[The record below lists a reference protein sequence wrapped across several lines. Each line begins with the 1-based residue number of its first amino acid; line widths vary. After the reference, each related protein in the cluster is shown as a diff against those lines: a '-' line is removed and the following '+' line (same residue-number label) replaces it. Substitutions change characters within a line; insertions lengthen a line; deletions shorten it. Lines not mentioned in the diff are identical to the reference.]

1 MNSITFIL
9 ISLLTSQVMGAS
21 LLEMLLDSAITSAM
35 CEARSGGLEAAED
48 ARVCLEVCEMV
59 TRNPGTASVCGMASL
74 CTEACQLGCGEA
86 AEAGDIKLTSLEQ
99 DGCGLAWELET
110 ETEDKVIFL
119 VSGVDSAGMISLVS
133 SSLEERRLVLT
144 SAMRERFTRMTV
156 LAVSAGGL
164 EDIKTVD
171 IEKVEAGCEIEIRDS
186 ETATQSTIIEERTTQ
201 NTESNTATSVDI
213 KMIVP
218 QISPEIL
225 VCGLTGVIFLIS
237 LLAIIILSIRT
248 RLRAQK
254 KHDVAFTKLE
264 ALPV

>member
-1 MNSITFIL
+1 MTSINFIL

-21 LLEMLLDSAITSAM
+21 LLEMLLDSTINSAM
-35 CEARSGGLEAAED
+35 CEARCRGLEVAED

-59 TRNPGTASVCGMASL
+59 TRNPRTASVCGMGSL
-74 CTEACQLGCGEA
+74 CTEACQLGCGETL
-86 AEAGDIKLTSLEQ
+86 EAGDIRVTSLEQ
-99 DGCGLAWELET
+99 DGCGLIWELET

-119 VSGVDSAGMISLVS
+119 VSGMDSAGMISLVS

-156 LAVSAGGL
+156 LAVGAGGL
-164 EDIKTVD
+164 EDIKTAD
-171 IEKVEAGCEIEIRDS
+171 IEKVEAGCEIRDS

-201 NTESNTATSVDI
+201 NTESNTATGVDI